1 MNDKKIK
8 KINFLYLIGYIVF
21 PILICTLC
29 YLLSAVYFPK
39 GTMAVILIMVP
50 TLLSI
55 LWWILGGS
63 IIYKINK
70 KKFERELEESGF
82 ERNHT
87 FYGKGSTV
95 TIDVKRGEI
104 GLLFFWNPFEKFVI
118 HASRISKA
126 WVNDGKSG
134 HGFMEGSMRVS
145 FLFIV
150 DDIKVRVDTFTSN
163 QRFRMDSDYILTG
176 ISKAD
181 MMVEIINQARVSAH
195 KNEK

>member
-150 DDIKVRVDTFTSN
+150 DDIKVRV
-163 QRFRMDSDYILTG
+163 
-176 ISKAD
+176 
-181 MMVEIINQARVSAH
+181 E
-195 KNEK
+195 